1 MTDFL
6 NLWNLMRLPMQR
18 WWDHVGRWL
27 CLPLALLA
35 GAAALHFL
43 AMPNMPVGTWLLST
57 SYVGMPLLK
66 SLERVLSIPIMLL
79 LYAFVGLW
87 VSAAMGCQSQMRELL
102 EESAAPVFDASPLQ
116 RLLVCY
122 GQGLILLPLALI
134 VYTGLGYL
142 SALAERMQMG
152 STLQSVVQ
160 FTSPFAGTASIALL
174 PEHYTNLLES
184 ISQYSAS
191 AFAVAALALWIT
203 AFGIAAGP
211 WMGYGFLA
219 LRSLDVGILSA
230 ALLIGEQLPYSS
242 ARPLMRVSLPL
253 GEFFWCIPM
262 LLLLL
267 FMLAQRSAWLRRPA
281 QWILAMFA
289 LSPAFFASVLPRSMF
304 IEDTPFARLI
314 NSLHYMYFGISGPAF
329 QVKASVLSDGNS
341 LHFREHLLLLT
352 DRSTLLFN
360 CSGTGIMLAWL
371 GNTLVLSLL
380 CLLVMGVVRWACR
393 ATPCG
398 SSSGASPLGRSGEA

>member
-18 WWDHVGRWL
+18 WWELQGRWL

-35 GAAALHFL
+35 AAAALKF
-43 AMPNMPVGTWLLST
+43 MVQPNMPLGSWLLAT
-57 SYVGMPLLK
+57 GYVGLPLLK
-66 SLERVLSIPIMLL
+66 SMERVLSIPIMLL
-79 LYAFVGLW
+79 LFAFVGLW
-87 VSAAMGCQSQMRELL
+87 VSAAMACQGQMRSLL

-134 VYTGLGYL
+134 VYTGIGYL

-160 FTSPFAGTASIALL
+160 FTSPFAGNASIALL
-174 PEHYTNLLES
+174 PEHYTHLLEA

-191 AFAVAALALWIT
+191 AFAVAALSLWIT
-203 AFGIAAGP
+203 AIGIAGGA
-211 WMGYGFLA
+211 WAGYGFLA

-230 ALLIGEQLPYSS
+230 ALLFGGTLPFNS
-242 ARPLMRVSLPL
+242 ARPLVRVSLPL
-253 GEFFWCIPM
+253 GEFFWCVPA
-262 LLLLL
+262 LLLLI
-267 FMLAQRSAWLRRPA
+267 FMLAQPSRWLRRPA
-281 QWILAMFA
+281 QWLLAVFA

-304 IEDTPFARLI
+304 LEDTPFARLI
-314 NSLHYMYFGISGPAF
+314 NSLHYMYYGISGPAF
-329 QVKASVLSDGNS
+329 QVKASVLSDGNA

-371 GNTLVLSLL
+371 GNTLVLALL
-380 CLLVMGVVRWACR
+380 CLLVMGLVRWGV
-393 ATPCG
+393 PQQG
-398 SSSGASPLGRSGEA
+398 LHGR